1 MMIDTKRDVNS
12 THENWVMSKRYRIGI
27 LGATGVVGQK
37 FIELLDGHPWF
48 ETAEL
53 IASDR
58 SVGKLYPEAVTWM
71 GTAPIPKAVS
81 ETTVKRVADPL
92 QCDFVFSGLDSS
104 VATELESQF
113 ASQGL
118 PVISNAKNFRSDP
131 TVPLLIPEVNPDH
144 LCLIQKQSWPNGGF
158 IVTNPNCSIVG
169 VVCSTKP
176 LDDAFGVDALQI
188 TTMQAL
194 SGAGYPGVS
203 SLDIQGNV
211 LPFIRGEE
219 EKLEMEP
226 LKLLGFVVDSEVQRS
241 EISISAQCNRVPVVD
256 GYLISISVQF
266 REKASLEDVEGVFRN
281 FNSPSDVI
289 DLPSSPDQFLHL
301 FDDPECPQPARH
313 SLLGGGMTVSVG
325 RLKACGVLD
334 YRFVSLVHNT
344 IRGAAG
350 GAILNAEL
358 LVSKGYIGNRDF

>member
-1 MMIDTKRDVNS
+1 M
-12 THENWVMSKRYRIGI
+12 
-27 LGATGVVGQK
+27 
-37 FIELLDGHPWF
+37 
-48 ETAEL
+48 
-53 IASDR
+53 
-58 SVGKLYPEAVTWM
+58 
-71 GTAPIPKAVS
+71 
-81 ETTVKRVADPL
+81 
-92 QCDFVFSGLDSS
+92 
-104 VATELESQF
+104 
-113 ASQGL
+113 
-118 PVISNAKNFRSDP
+118 
-131 TVPLLIPEVNPDH
+131 
-144 LCLIQKQSWPNGGF
+144 
-158 IVTNPNCSIVG
+158 
-169 VVCSTKP
+169 
-176 LDDAFGVDALQI
+176 
-188 TTMQAL
+188 
-194 SGAGYPGVS
+194 
-203 SLDIQGNV
+203 
-211 LPFIRGEE
+211 PFIRGEE

-226 LKLLGFVVDSEVQRS
+226 LKLLGSVVDSKVQRS

-256 GYLISISVQF
+256 GHLISISVQF

-358 LVSKGYIGNRDF
+358 LVSKGYIGNRDS